1 MKTKQSGLFAD
12 RKPNNSVPVL
22 SVFST
27 VSSWPQSNV
36 AFFKVQESLGN
47 FRKHWPNSFDRLMSL
62 VEWGRGGGRFF
73 SGERPLSRGAAVGN
87 GTDTGPPGTEQTLFG
102 SVYFGG
108 DTWHGNPSS
117 SFGVTKLDSGFRS
130 CSAVRVGEV
139 ETLCHRSQL
148 PSCCS
153 SWGWEALSSPVPWLA
168 ERVRVGFSCPLHSL
182 VPVTLST

>member
-73 SGERPLSRGAAVGN
+73 SGEAPISRGSCWKRDRYRASWHRTGSLWKCILWRGHLAWKSLFVLWGDEIRLRVPFMLGCQGWRGRDPLPQIAAPLLLLILGM
-87 GTDTGPPGTEQTLFG
+87 G
-102 SVYFGG
+102 S
-108 DTWHGNPSS
+108 P
-117 SFGVTKLDSGFRS
+117 
-130 CSAVRVGEV
+130 
-139 ETLCHRSQL
+139 QL
-148 PSCCS
+148 P
-153 SWGWEALSSPVPWLA
+153 
-168 ERVRVGFSCPLHSL
+168 CPLVGRAS
-182 VPVTLST
+182 